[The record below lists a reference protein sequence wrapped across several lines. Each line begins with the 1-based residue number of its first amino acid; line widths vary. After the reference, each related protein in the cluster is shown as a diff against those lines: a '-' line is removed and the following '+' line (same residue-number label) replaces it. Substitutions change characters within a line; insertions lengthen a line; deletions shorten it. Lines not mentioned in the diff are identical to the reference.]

1 VSSLVGSLALAI
13 LAAGAGVSFVMQQ
26 AVNANLR
33 AVLGSAVW
41 AGFISDLG
49 GTLCMLL
56 AAVAMRAQLPAFA
69 VALRSSWCVNPPL

>member
-1 VSSLVGSLALAI
+1 MSSLVGSLALAI